1 MNYLAIILIIVVVL
15 YLARPYDEVE
25 EKIAE
30 HRSKLEEDT
39 RLL

>member
-1 MNYLAIILIIVVVL
+1 MNFFIVLLIIVVVL

-25 EKIAE
+25 EIISE
-30 HRSKLEEDT
+30 YRSKIEEDT